1 MAQSYIINDNFKII
15 VSLNQNSVYIRV
27 KDNTTSRQYEGNVD
41 ERTVKLQFSL
51 QEIYKLII
59 ATFDQQVTNEEN
71 EVEEERNQDF
81 NIDFVV
87 KTNVLELVFN
97 LVLHSIVKINFTILL
112 KEKIISG
119 NEEATL
125 ILNGIEE
132 NFNKEITILKNKY
145 KEIDEKNKQLMKFIE
160 KVSFAEISIILYIS
174 SGHHTNGHYSTTKL
188 YYPINLNELIIKFN
202 INETN
207 SLPSSFNFNKFYDEK
222 LKLFYQMKKITFE
235 HYFYP
240 DFTTLSNDS
249 IEELIIKPNG
259 GNDNALTSI
268 NGINNFPNLKILHLE
283 QCTNVKDVYIS
294 LSNIKHNIKH
304 LTFIGCTNI
313 DQQNLKLYCE
323 QNKIHLQIA

>member
-1 MAQSYIINDNFKII
+1 MAQSYTINDNFKII

-27 KDNTTSRQYEGNVD
+27 KDNTTSRQYEGNFD

-51 QEIYKLII
+51 NEIYKLII
-59 ATFDQQVTNEEN
+59 TTFEQQVKNTENNEP
-71 EVEEERNQDF
+71 EEERNQDF
-81 NIDFVV
+81 NVDFVV

-132 NFNKEITILKNKY
+132 SFNKEISLLKKKY
-145 KEIDEKNKQLMKFIE
+145 QEIDETNKQLMKFIE
-160 KVSFAEISIILYIS
+160 KVSFAEID
-174 SGHHTNGHYSTTKL
+174 L
-188 YYPINLNELIIKFN
+188 YYCTSHQGAHIMINKCFPINSKELLIEFDVKIYQQIRF
-202 INETN
+202 
-207 SLPSSFNFNKFYDEK
+207 SKFYDEK
-222 LKLFYQMKKITFE
+222 LKLFYQLKKITFE
-235 HYFYP
+235 HYIYA
-240 DFTTLSNDS
+240 DFTKLSNDS

-259 GNDNALTSI
+259 GNANTLTSI

>member
-1 MAQSYIINDNFKII
+1 MAQSYTINDNFKII

-51 QEIYKLII
+51 NEIYKLII
-59 ATFDQQVTNEEN
+59 TTFEQQVTNEEN
-71 EVEEERNQDF
+71 NESYEERNQDF
-81 NIDFVV
+81 NADFVV

-132 NFNKEITILKNKY
+132 NFNKEISLLKKKY
-145 KEIDEKNKQLMKFIE
+145 QEIDEKNKQLMKFIE
-160 KVSFAEISIILYIS
+160 KVSFAEIALYHCGSHHGIHMIIDILF
-174 SGHHTNGHYSTTKL
+174 
-188 YYPINLNELIIKFN
+188 PINSNEILIEYDIKKYQQMRFKN
-202 INETN
+202 
-207 SLPSSFNFNKFYDEK
+207 FYDEK
-222 LKLFYQMKKITFE
+222 LKLFYQLKKITFE
-235 HYFYP
+235 HYIYA
-240 DFTTLSNDS
+240 DLTKLSNDS

-259 GNDNALTSI
+259 GNANALTSI

>member
-1 MAQSYIINDNFKII
+1 MAQSYTINDNFKII

-81 NIDFVV
+81 NVDFVV

-97 LVLHSIVKINFTILL
+97 LVLHNIVKINFTILL

-132 NFNKEITILKNKY
+132 NFNKEISLLKKKY
-145 KEIDEKNKQLMKFIE
+145 QEIDETNKQLMKFIE
-160 KVSFAEISIILYIS
+160 KVSFAEISIASYTNHAYGANSIS
-174 SGHHTNGHYSTTKL
+174 KL
-188 YYPINLNELIIKFN
+188 YYPINSNDLIIKFD
-202 INETN
+202 INEIGG
-207 SLPSSFNFNKFYDEK
+207 LYRFGLFYDEK
-222 LKLFYQMKKITFE
+222 IKLFYQLKKITFE
-235 HYFYP
+235 HYIYA
-240 DFTTLSNDS
+240 DFTKLSNDS

-259 GNDNALTSI
+259 GNANTLTSI

>member
-1 MAQSYIINDNFKII
+1 MAQSYTINDNFKII

-59 ATFDQQVTNEEN
+59 TTFEQQVKNEEN
-71 EVEEERNQDF
+71 NVPEEERNQDF
-81 NIDFVV
+81 NVEFVV
-87 KTNVLELVFN
+87 KTNILELVFN

-125 ILNGIEE
+125 ILNSIEE
-132 NFNKEITILKNKY
+132 NFNKEISLLKKKY
-145 KEIDEKNKQLMKFIE
+145 QEIEEKNKQLMKFIE
-160 KVSFAEISIILYIS
+160 KVSFAEIALYHCGSHHGTHLIIDIFF
-174 SGHHTNGHYSTTKL
+174 
-188 YYPINLNELIIKFN
+188 PINSIELLVEYDVKIYQQMRFKN
-202 INETN
+202 
-207 SLPSSFNFNKFYDEK
+207 FYDKK
-222 LKLFYQMKKITFE
+222 LKLFYELKKIKFE
-235 HYFYP
+235 HYVYT

-249 IEELIIKPNG
+249 VEELTIKPNG
-259 GNDNALTSI
+259 GGSSLTSI

-283 QCTNVKDVYIS
+283 QCTNLKDVYIS

>member
-1 MAQSYIINDNFKII
+1 MAQSYTINDNFKII
-15 VSLNQNSVYIRV
+15 ISLNQNSVYIRV
-27 KDNTTSRQYEGNVD
+27 KDNTTSRQYECNVD

-51 QEIYKLII
+51 QEIYKLIT
-59 ATFDQQVTNEEN
+59 ATFEQQVQKAENNEP
-71 EVEEERNQDF
+71 EEERNQDF
-81 NIDFVV
+81 NVEFVV
-87 KTNVLELVFN
+87 KTNILELVFN
-97 LVLHSIVKINFTILL
+97 LVLHNIVKINFTILL

-132 NFNKEITILKNKY
+132 NFNKEISLLKKKY
-145 KEIDEKNKQLMKFIE
+145 QEIDEKNKQLMKFIE
-160 KVSFAEISIILYIS
+160 KVSFAEIA
-174 SGHHTNGHYSTTKL
+174 L
-188 YYPINLNELIIKFN
+188 YYCISHQGAHIMIDISFPINSIELLIEFDVKFYQQ
-202 INETN
+202 IR
-207 SLPSSFNFNKFYDEK
+207 FNKFYDKK
-222 LKLFYQMKKITFE
+222 LKLFYQLKKITFE
-235 HYFYP
+235 HYIYA
-240 DFTTLSNDS
+240 DFTKLSNDS

-259 GNDNALTSI
+259 GNSNALTSI

-283 QCTNVKDVYIS
+283 QCPNLKDVYIS